1 MDNRVCKKCL
11 LLEAA
16 EKDAEN
22 IQRYID
28 IISPSERADDALYE
42 KRLDICG
49 NCDKLLGSTCNV
61 CGCYVQIRAAAKAA
75 VCPKKKW

>member
-28 IISPSERADDALYE
+28 IISPSERAGDALYE

-75 VCPKKKW
+75 ACPKKKW